1 MNATS
6 RPCTHTEAQS
16 NCHECCH
23 VVIKKQRLLVGDTIT
38 AISDNPHA
46 MRLRYSRATRSERVR
61 FATQGQVS
69 EKRDWF
75 PHPADVVRVAGP
87 GA

>member
-46 MRLRYSRATRSERVR
+46 MRL
-61 FATQGQVS
+61 G
-69 EKRDWF
+69 
-75 PHPADVVRVAGP
+75 
-87 GA
+87 